1 MACYGVPWYIALYLS
16 TKEPA
21 KQTFTF
27 VRIVCPTSQ
36 YPNIFSLAPKEQSK
50 AFAASQAE
58 ALLQLPMDPDAVIT
72 ELDITTPL
80 MRASEN
86 AHADVAELLLEA
98 GARKELR
105 DPGGSTALMFAA
117 QRCRA
122 ELVVQLL
129 LQAGAERD
137 ARDDEDST
145 ALMYA
150 ACNGRVPAVRLLLE
164 AGAQKDLRD
173 KDGRTALMDA
183 ARGGHVPVVEL
194 LLEARAD
201 QDVRDNDGMTAQ
213 MLAVDDGHRQ
223 VAQLLGFTYKRKS
236 SSSPTVA
243 PGRRSSQEAMPR
255 QRPEH

>member
-1 MACYGVPWYIALYLS
+1 M
-16 TKEPA
+16 
-21 KQTFTF
+21 
-27 VRIVCPTSQ
+27 RIVCPTSQ

-243 PGRRSSQEAMPR
+243 PGRRSSQEAMSR